1 MFLPEAASSFA
12 EILYKY
18 VLESK
23 ATTPNSSCCLLHS
36 VPNWMRSP
44 GAQRHGYMLSVL
56 SFSLHRVGKDVS
68 LTCLNCL
75 WSGCTMT
82 TTASAAGAGACAPC
96 CPFSK
101 DSRHWFGLTI
111 SDTQPNIPFA
121 TMLITSLLVL
131 LIWKL
136 KEYRQH
142 LGTGK
147 MLTQQTNFT
156 SDLCNSLPHST
167 WTFDSWRCAKGKD
180 VKLQSSCPEEGVIQ
194 TYKEWQSFLPLL

>member
-1 MFLPEAASSFA
+1 MHNVDPESFLAKNRAGAVMSYWTRIYKKTLEHVLFLPEAASSFA

-18 VLESK
+18 ILESK

-82 TTASAAGAGACAPC
+82 TAASAAGAGACAPC

-121 TMLITSLLVL
+121 TMLITPPPVTPD
-131 LIWKL
+131 L
-136 KEYRQH
+136 K
-142 LGTGK
+142 T
-147 MLTQQTNFT
+147 
-156 SDLCNSLPHST
+156 
-167 WTFDSWRCAKGKD
+167 KGVPATPGHWEDAHPADKFH
-180 VKLQSSCPEEGVIQ
+180 QR
-194 TYKEWQSFLPLL
+194 PL

>member
-1 MFLPEAASSFA
+1 MLILNPFWLKTGLTLWWAIEWESTKKTLEHVLFLPEAASSFA

-18 VLESK
+18 ILEGK
-23 ATTPNSSCCLLHS
+23 ATTPNSSRCLLHS

-44 GAQRHGYMLSVL
+44 GVQRHGYTLSVL

-68 LTCLNCL
+68 LTSLNCL
-75 WSGCTMT
+75 WSGCTVT
-82 TTASAAGAGACAPC
+82 TAASAAGAGACASR

-121 TMLITSLLVL
+121 TMLITPLLLL

-136 KEYRQH
+136 KEYGH
-142 LGTGK
+142 WEDAHPADK
-147 MLTQQTNFT
+147 FHQQ
-156 SDLCNSLPHST
+156 
-167 WTFDSWRCAKGKD
+167 
-180 VKLQSSCPEEGVIQ
+180 
-194 TYKEWQSFLPLL
+194 PL